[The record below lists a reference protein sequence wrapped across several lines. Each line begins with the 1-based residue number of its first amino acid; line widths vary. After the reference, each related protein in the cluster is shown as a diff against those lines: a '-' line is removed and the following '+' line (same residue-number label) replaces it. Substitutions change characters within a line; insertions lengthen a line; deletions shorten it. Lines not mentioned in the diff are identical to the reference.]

1 MALSMPRPFA
11 TKSGSYYLNVK
22 VKKALR
28 DTARG
33 RTLTLPIGDSHATV
47 TLTDKVF
54 VSLRTKDPETAKSRF
69 RLAMDT
75 LYQFLDAPQTALSR

>member
-1 MALSMPRPFA
+1 MHRPFA
-11 TKSGSYYLNVK
+11 TKSGCYYLNVK

-54 VSLRTKDPETAKSRF
+54 VSLRTGDPETAKTRF
-69 RLAMDT
+69 RLAMHA
-75 LYQFLDAPQTALSR
+75 LDQYSARSQTGRSR